1 MREYLEVEL
10 VLEIHAA
17 QIARYGGARG
27 LRDPGQLESAL
38 HRPRTGYYRD
48 IIEEAAALWESL
60 SQNNPFVDG
69 NKRTAFAAMDIFLGL
84 NGYELTA
91 DVETAIAF
99 ILDLYETGKFSFEHV
114 EPWLREHVVLLE
126 E

>member
-1 MREYLEVEL
+1 MREYLEVEQ

-17 QIARYGGARG
+17 QIARFGGARG
-27 LRDPGQLESAL
+27 LRDPGQLEAAL
-38 HRPRTGYYRD
+38 HRPQTGYYRD

-69 NKRTAFAAMDIFLGL
+69 NKRTAFASKDIFLGL

-91 DVETAIAF
+91 DVETATTF
-99 ILDLYETGKFSFEHV
+99 IIDLYQTGRFSFERL
-114 EPWLREHVVLLE
+114 EPWLRDHVVLQQE
-126 E
+126 